1 MLIAIE
7 ESLDC
12 PGHHVR
18 PQGRSRSRPPGEIDS
33 FLGHFASDDDRQKF
47 SSANA
52 AALYGSKSQAFPIE
66 RLCNDITETLD
77 PYRKGTAMTSPRNGS
92 PTRALVLGGG
102 GAVGISWQ
110 TGLLMGLREAGVDL
124 AGAEAI
130 VGTSAGALV
139 GALLA
144 SGREVTDALASL
156 AALGQSIETD
166 DLAAG
171 DEAFLSA
178 MRQARLETDPRQA
191 LRAIGRAAKEASTP
205 AEDVYLGLFG
215 TLNGTAWPAGFR
227 CTAIDTD
234 TGDLAVWD
242 ERSAVPLLHAV
253 ASSCAVPMLFPTV
266 TMKGRRYMDG
276 GILSSLNA
284 TAAPPTDVLV
294 VLSGHPL
301 GSQGGAG
308 GGLATSVT
316 PDAELAPLRETRR
329 LVAVEPDFSDIEA
342 PANMMDPN
350 LAIQAFQIGTRQAAG
365 EATTIKAAWNLRE
378 VAEGISRPRAGPGR

>member
-1 MLIAIE
+1 
-7 ESLDC
+7 
-12 PGHHVR
+12 
-18 PQGRSRSRPPGEIDS
+18 
-33 FLGHFASDDDRQKF
+33 
-47 SSANA
+47 
-52 AALYGSKSQAFPIE
+52 
-66 RLCNDITETLD
+66 
-77 PYRKGTAMTSPRNGS
+77 MTSPRNGS

-102 GAVGISWQ
+102 GAVGVGWQ

-139 GALLA
+139 GALL
-144 SGREVTDALASL
+144 SGGREVTDALTSL
-156 AALGQSIETD
+156 AALGQSIDPD

-171 DEAFLSA
+171 DEAFLA
-178 MRQARLETDPRQA
+178 QVRQASLETDPRQA

-215 TLNGTAWPAGFR
+215 TLDGIDWPAGFR

-242 ERSAVPLLHAV
+242 QGSGVPLLHAV

-266 TMKGRRYMDG
+266 TVKGRSYMDG
-276 GILSSLNA
+276 GILSHLNA

-294 VLSGHPL
+294 VLSCHPL
-301 GSQGGAG
+301 RSQAAG
-308 GGLATSVT
+308 GGALAASLT
-316 PDAELAPLRETRR
+316 PDTELEPLRKTRR
-329 LVAVEPDFSDIEA
+329 LVAVEPDFSETGA

-350 LAIQAFQIGTRQAAG
+350 ATIQALQIGERQAAD
-365 EATTIKAAWNLRE
+365 EAAAIRAAWDF
-378 VAEGISRPRAGPGR
+378 